1 MQFVNVNSL
10 TNITN
15 EQYVIYKTES
25 LLESVTFKVQ
35 KMFQMEMF
43 SGQLINC

>member
-1 MQFVNVNSL
+1 MQFVNVNSFL

-35 KMFQMEMF
+35 KCSRWRCFQD
-43 SGQLINC
+43 N